1 MLMENHGMHPAPGA
15 GGGGGAGAACAVA
28 GGNRWTSPLH
38 SDIAQVVFRIFDI
51 FWCAAFLAELA
62 LRIIADGPHFLNSKN
77 PERLDSKLKPL
88 RNSNDLLMF
97 FF

>member
-1 MLMENHGMHPAPGA
+1 MGCILLLVLVVEVQVLPVLLLVGIDGHLRYIPI
-15 GGGGGAGAACAVA
+15 
-28 GGNRWTSPLH
+28 

-77 PERLDSKLKPL
+77 PERLDSKLKF
-88 RNSNDLLMF
+88 R
-97 FF
+97 